1 MSALQRIFGRD
12 TKFYDLLEAGA
23 AAAKQSATTLVA
35 VLPKLSS
42 SPSNE
47 VLTELS
53 LARRK
58 HKRIAQDTTEE
69 LCKNFITPLERE
81 DIEALSTA
89 LFKISKV
96 VEKIGERLL
105 IGPPGV
111 DFQSIGR
118 QIAMLEQASAVVAKM
133 VTELRAKSHGELI
146 RDDYERLQAIEGDA
160 DKLMNDLLRTIYH
173 ADTDPRVLVFTK
185 DLYELIER
193 GVDRC
198 RDAGSVVFHVTP
210 KYS

>member
-42 SPSNE
+42 SPSTE
-47 VLTELS
+47 VLTDLS

-105 IGPPGV
+105 IGPEGV

-118 QIAMLEQASAVVAKM
+118 QIAMLEQASVVVAKM

-146 RDDYERLQAIEGDA
+146 RDDYERLQTIEGDA
-160 DKLMNDLLRTIYH
+160 DKLMIDLLRAIYH

-198 RDAGSVVFHVTP
+198 RDAGIVVFHVTL

>member
-35 VLPKLSS
+35 VLPKLSGN
-42 SPSNE
+42 PTTE

-81 DIEALSTA
+81 DIEELSTA

-105 IGPPGV
+105 IGPEGV

-118 QIAMLEQASAVVAKM
+118 QVAMLEHASAVVSKM
-133 VTELRAKSHGELI
+133 VTELRAKSHGEMI
-146 RDDYERLQAIEGDA
+146 RDDYERLQTIEGDA

-173 ADTDPRVLVFTK
+173 ADTDARVLVFTK

-198 RDAGSVVFHVTP
+198 RDAGNVVFQVTL